1 MPTET
6 ETPSQAAWSQD
17 RLGSPLPPAAEPP
30 YFDGSLDAWVFS
42 RYVDIVAALRDPS
55 LIPTS
60 VTKRKPATEWNDEEH
75 LKMRSETLAA
85 LPASQL
91 RAWKE
96 QLAHHA
102 RQLVSTLPQDRPV
115 DLIGE
120 YASPLC
126 LALSIAITGI
136 HRDDALIILGRAQ
149 TISAAAANPYDEA
162 LSKTAK
168 TADAEI
174 RRCFHAGPESLRHGG
189 FVAITQTMPALLGNT
204 WFALLEHPKVWES
217 LHQHPQRV
225 EQSIEELMRYAGFTR
240 ILARMATTDV
250 VINDTPIRKD
260 DRILLRL
267 IAANRDPECFLNP
280 NEIDLSRRGSTHLS
294 FGAGVHSCVGAGLL
308 RMIASTTTSA
318 LVSRFAS
325 ARIAR
330 IITWRGGAVF
340 CSPQTLWAHLRSSD
354 TTSES

>member
-1 MPTET
+1 V
-6 ETPSQAAWSQD
+6 
-17 RLGSPLPPAAEPP
+17 AEPP
-30 YFDGSLDAWVFS
+30 YFDASLDAWVFS
-42 RYVDIVAALRDPS
+42 RYADIVAALRDPS

-126 LALSIAITGI
+126 LAISIPITGI
-136 HRDDALIILGRAQ
+136 HQDDALNILVRAQ
-149 TISAAAANPYDEA
+149 TVSAAAADPYDET

-168 TADAEI
+168 TADAEV

-204 WFALLEHPKVWES
+204 WFALLKHPKAWES

-240 ILARMATTDV
+240 ILARMATTDL

-267 IAANRDPECFLNP
+267 IAANRDAGCFPNP
-280 NEIDLSRRGSTHLS
+280 NELDLSRRGSAHLS
-294 FGAGVHSCVGAGLL
+294 FGAGIHSCVGAGLL
-308 RMIASTTTSA
+308 RMIASTSTSA

-330 IITWRGGAVF
+330 TITWRGGAVF
-340 CSPQTLWAHLRSSD
+340 LSPQALWAHLRGSD
-354 TTSES
+354 AIAES